1 MPSIISAAAG
11 LMALSGLA
19 VAFPQNGFTNTTS
32 AGNTTSTGPV
42 TATNGTATNGTTISN
57 STASALAESAFC
69 PQLSGSV
76 IVSST
81 GAEFQLACATNH
93 FGVVLDIQYGNSTI
107 AKRAVVA
114 PTNIQD
120 CINACAAVTGCVGTA
135 FDDAADTCTLYS
147 ELGAAYTADGV
158 DFAVLVSSDAATSAS
173 AGQTLTS
180 TLYST
185 AVQTISSCAPT
196 VTDCPLDAAGAAA
209 VVTEVVAVTSTDYIC
224 PTATVIPASPV
235 ACSACAYSA
244 STVTVYSTTTVQGTV
259 KVAAVSTTV
268 IAVASPT
275 GTSYSTS
282 TVKSSG
288 AAVTTA
294 PMTVA
299 GSATAT
305 GSSAK
310 YTGAASNVKAGM
322 GLIAGAGALA
332 AFIL

>member
-42 TATNGTATNGTTISN
+42 TATNGTMVSN
-57 STASALAESAFC
+57 STASALSESAFC

-93 FGVVLDIQYGNSTI
+93 FGVVLDVQYGNSTV

-135 FDDAADTCTLYS
+135 FDDAADTCTLFS
-147 ELGAAYTADGV
+147 EIGAAYTADGV
-158 DFAVLVSSDAATSAS
+158 DFAVLVSSGAATSAT

-196 VTDCPLDAAGAAA
+196 VTNCPLKSAAGAAA

-244 STVTVYSTTTVQGTV
+244 STVTVYSTTTVQGTI

-275 GTSYSTS
+275 GTTYSTS
-282 TVKSSG
+282 TMKGSG

-299 GSATAT
+299 ASATAT
-305 GSSAK
+305 GSSGM
-310 YTGAASNVKAGM
+310 YTGAASNVKAVM

-332 AFIL
+332 AFVL